1 MYREKKKEEEENE
14 REKERKEEKKKEFT
28 NEYLSITKHLAYR
41 NQIIMA
47 RLEQR
52 ERERRK

>member
-1 MYREKKKEEEENE
+1 VCIKKRRKRRRTNERKKEKK
-14 REKERKEEKKKEFT
+14 KKKEFT

-52 ERERRK
+52 ERGEND

>member
-1 MYREKKKEEEENE
+1 VYKEKEKEEENE
-14 REKERKEEKKKEFT
+14 REKKRKEEKKEFT
-28 NEYLSITKHLAYR
+28 NEYLSITKHLAYP

-52 ERERRK
+52 ERGEND

>member
-1 MYREKKKEEEENE
+1 VYKEKEKEEENE